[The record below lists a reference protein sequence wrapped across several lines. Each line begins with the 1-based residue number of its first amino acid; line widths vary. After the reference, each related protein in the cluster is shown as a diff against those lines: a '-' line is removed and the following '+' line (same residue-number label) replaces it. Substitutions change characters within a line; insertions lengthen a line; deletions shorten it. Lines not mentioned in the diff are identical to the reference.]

1 MVCLSTVYRYFQTGL
16 IKALKIRNKT
26 FVRYSD
32 IERVFDDATSYR
44 KRRYQR
50 KEEQEYYTLGSRGW
64 MGSTVPPEAAL
75 QVIDSIV
82 LSHFQPFIFHV
93 LYACV
98 FTVVENP
105 AQGCTAVG
113 QLFDA
118 VGGQLQVGFSAV
130 EYASG
135 RDAPVDSLVRQDA
148 EDEVGVVASG
158 GIDLCRFGHT
168 HQQVGPPHVGFL
180 HGDVVV
186 AFGSEQ
192 HDAGAVA
199 PRCILRY
206 ILHIFCLSLKHS
218 FNVAT

>member
-98 FTVVENP
+98 LTVVEY
-105 AQGCTAVG
+105 T
-113 QLFDA
+113 
-118 VGGQLQVGFSAV
+118 
-130 EYASG
+130 SG

-148 EDEVGVVASG
+148 EDEVGVAASG

-180 HGDVVV
+180 HGDGVV